1 MNVVLE
7 IGTHVPE
14 YIVPQSK
21 EQTMPFYRRE
31 TLQYYMLKNR
41 LVSPVRKQEG
51 QWAMGNT
58 CIALSIGFLAYFAIN
73 WGK

>member
-1 MNVVLE
+1 MWMNVVLE

-51 QWAMGNT
+51 Q
-58 CIALSIGFLAYFAIN
+58 
-73 WGK
+73 